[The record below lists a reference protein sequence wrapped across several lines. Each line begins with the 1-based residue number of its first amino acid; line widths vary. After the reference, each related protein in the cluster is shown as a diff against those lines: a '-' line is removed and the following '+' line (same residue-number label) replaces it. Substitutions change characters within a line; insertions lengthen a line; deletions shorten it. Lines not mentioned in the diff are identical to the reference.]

1 MDTTSTQN
9 NDALPL
15 RQRFLRSYA
24 NLPVSSRQEVIAVIE
39 EGPITWQAA
48 YLEIDNDTKRG
59 KEILAQIDRLNIL

>member
-1 MDTTSTQN
+1 MEPSSTLN
-9 NDALPL
+9 NL

-48 YLEIDNDTKRG
+48 HLEIDNDTERG